1 MEIIHL
7 SCSHLKRAA
16 VKTRIQCE
24 NKLENILMLDVRS
37 GNSCGKKE
45 VKDITVLAEEI

>member
-1 MEIIHL
+1 M
-7 SCSHLKRAA
+7 
-16 VKTRIQCE
+16 KTRMQCE